1 MDGWSGGLIIPRKH
15 MKCKNNYPIQWV
27 RTDGKPRMLSS
38 ENVGNIHFTKI
49 DCGQLLSRS

>member
-49 DCGQLLSRS
+49 DCGQLLSRR